1 LLFARHDAKAEDDT
15 IVALIAGALRRD
27 IAFGALPPDAR
38 LKPQDL
44 QGRYGGST
52 HSIRE
57 SLRMLA
63 SEGLVAAEAQR
74 GFRVGS
80 ATDADLADVARVRRE
95 IERLA
100 LSWSMANRDVAWEG
114 RVIAAHHA
122 LGRAEAAVR
131 AALDDMT
138 ALEWDAALRG
148 FHLALGD
155 AAGSPRIGALQ
166 KQFFDQ
172 SRRFMLAAL
181 REGRIDFAA
190 RAAAQGALLAAILRG
205 DAPAALAALNDDI
218 ALGLGL
224 GRDEPGADRDRDQPR
239 T

>member
-1 LLFARHDAKAEDDT
+1 MELLFARSDAKTEDDT
-15 IVALIAGALRRD
+15 IVALIASALRRD

-74 GFRVGS
+74 GFRVAS
-80 ATDADLADVARVRRE
+80 ATDADLRDVARVRQE

-100 LSWSMANRDVAWEG
+100 LSWSMANTDVAWEG
-114 RVIAAHHA
+114 LVIAAHHA
-122 LGRAEAAVR
+122 LGRAEAEVQAR
-131 AALDDMT
+131 LDDMS
-138 ALEWDAALRG
+138 ALNWDTSLRG
-148 FHLALGD
+148 FHLSLGD

-190 RAAAQGALLAAILRG
+190 RAAGRDALLAAILHG
-205 DAPAALAALNDDI
+205 DEAAALAALDDDI

-224 GRDEPGADRDRDQPR
+224 GRGAGTPA
-239 T
+239 